1 MGENLSELL
10 ANLQEDQVIEAVKE
24 RLAGGPQAGAEPAIG
39 IIDELQH
46 GMELVGKKYQAQE
59 YYLSE
64 LIMSADIFKSA
75 TALLGDAFKAS
86 ADKIGKI
93 VLGTVF
99 EDIHDIGKDIVAIV
113 LSCNGLDVID
123 LGVNVPIERFVEA
136 VREHKPE
143 FIGLSCLLTTAYDN
157 MKATVEALDAAGLHE
172 GRTILI
178 GGGPVDETTR
188 EYVKAD
194 AFCKN
199 AQEAADMTKKL
210 LGVN

>member
-1 MGENLSELL
+1 MGANLSELL
-10 ANLQEDQVIEAVKE
+10 ADLQEDQVIETVKE
-24 RLAGGPQAGAEPAIG
+24 RMAKGEPAIG

-46 GMELVGKKYQAQE
+46 GMELVGKRYQAQE

-75 TALLGDAFKAS
+75 TGLLGDAFRAS
-86 ADKIGKI
+86 NDKIGKI

-113 LSCNGLDVID
+113 LSCNGIDVID
-123 LGVNVPIERFVEA
+123 LGVNVPIERFVDA
-136 VREHKPE
+136 VREHQPD
-143 FIGLSCLLTTAYDN
+143 FVGLSCLLTTAYDN

-172 GRTILI
+172 GRKILI

-188 EYVKAD
+188 AYVKAD

-199 AQEAADMTKKL
+199 AQEAADMTKKM

>member
-1 MGENLSELL
+1 MGENLSGLL
-10 ANLQEDQVIEAVKE
+10 ANLQEDQVIETVKE
-24 RLAGGPQAGAEPAIG
+24 RLAKGEPAIG

-86 ADKIGKI
+86 SDKVGKI

-172 GRTILI
+172 GRKILI

>member
-1 MGENLSELL
+1 MGANLSEML
-10 ANLQEDQVIEAVKE
+10 ADLQENQVIEAVKE
-24 RLAGGPQAGAEPAIG
+24 RLAKGEPAIG

-46 GMELVGKKYQAQE
+46 GMELVGTRYQAQE

-75 TALLGDAFKAS
+75 TGLLGDAFKAS
-86 ADKIGKI
+86 GEKIGKI

-99 EDIHDIGKDIVAIV
+99 EDIHDIGKDIVSII
-113 LSCNGLDVID
+113 LSCNGIDVID

-136 VREHKPE
+136 VRQHKPD
-143 FIGLSCLLTTAYDN
+143 FVGLSCLLTTAYDN

-172 GRTILI
+172 GRKILI

-188 EYVKAD
+188 AYVKAD

-199 AQEAADMTKKL
+199 AQEAADMAKKM

>member
-1 MGENLSELL
+1 MGANLSEML
-10 ANLQEDQVIEAVKE
+10 ADLQEDQVIETVKE
-24 RLAGGPQAGAEPAIG
+24 RLAKGEPAIG

-46 GMELVGKKYQAQE
+46 GMELVGKRYQAQE

-64 LIMSADIFKSA
+64 LIMSADIFKNA
-75 TALLGDAFKAS
+75 TGLLGDAFKAS
-86 ADKIGKI
+86 GEKFGKI

-113 LSCNGLDVID
+113 LSCNGIDVID

-136 VREHKPE
+136 VRQHKPD
-143 FIGLSCLLTTAYDN
+143 FVGLSCLLTTAYDN
-157 MKATVEALDAAGLHE
+157 MKATVEALDAAGLHD
-172 GRTILI
+172 GRKILI

-188 EYVKAD
+188 AYVKAD

-199 AQEAADMTKKL
+199 AQEAADMAKKI